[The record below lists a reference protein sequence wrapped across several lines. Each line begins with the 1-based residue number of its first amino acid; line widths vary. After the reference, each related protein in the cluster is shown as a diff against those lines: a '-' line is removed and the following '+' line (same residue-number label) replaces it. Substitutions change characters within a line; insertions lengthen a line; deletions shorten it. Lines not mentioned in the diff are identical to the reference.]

1 MRKRTKNIINMLDI
15 IDILER
21 VVRSQGGQVRYSYT
35 QELPNNTM
43 YIVKDKR
50 GNRIVYDQRHD
61 LYEIRLLNGTFN
73 RTNSLRGF
81 QVILESMYK

>member
-1 MRKRTKNIINMLDI
+1 MRKVVKEFNILNILDKLI
-15 IDILER
+15 S
-21 VVRSQGGQVRYSYT
+21 SQGGQVRYSYT

-81 QVILESMYK
+81 QLILESLYK

>member
-1 MRKRTKNIINMLDI
+1 MRKVIKEFNILNILDKLI
-15 IDILER
+15 
-21 VVRSQGGQVRYSYT
+21 RSQGGQVRYSYT

-50 GNRIVYDQRHD
+50 GNRIVYDQKHD

-73 RTNSLRGF
+73 RTNSLKGF
-81 QVILESMYK
+81 QLILESLYK

>member
-1 MRKRTKNIINMLDI
+1 MRKVIKEFNMLN
-15 IDILER
+15 ILDKLI
-21 VVRSQGGQVRYSYT
+21 RSQGGQVRYSYT

-61 LYEIRLLNGTFN
+61 LFEVRLLNGTFN
-73 RTNSLRGF
+73 RTNSLKGF
-81 QVILESMYK
+81 QVILESLYK

>member
-1 MRKRTKNIINMLDI
+1 MRKVIKEFNILNILDKLI
-15 IDILER
+15 
-21 VVRSQGGQVRYSYT
+21 RSQGGQVRYSYT

-61 LYEIRLLNGTFN
+61 LYEVRLLNGTFN

-81 QVILESMYK
+81 QLILESLYK

>member
-1 MRKRTKNIINMLDI
+1 MRKVIKEFNMLN
-15 IDILER
+15 ILDKLI
-21 VVRSQGGQVRYSYT
+21 RSQGGQVRYSYT

-50 GNRIVYDQRHD
+50 GNRIVYDQKHD

-81 QVILESMYK
+81 QLILESLYK

>member
-1 MRKRTKNIINMLDI
+1 MRKVIKEFNVLNILDKLI
-15 IDILER
+15 
-21 VVRSQGGQVRYSYT
+21 RSQGGKVRYSYT
-35 QELPNNTM
+35 QELNNNTM

-61 LYEIRLLNGTFN
+61 LFEVKLLNGTFN

-81 QVILESMYK
+81 QLILESLYK

>member
-1 MRKRTKNIINMLDI
+1 MRKVVKEFNILNILDKLI
-15 IDILER
+15 S
-21 VVRSQGGQVRYSYT
+21 SQGGQVRYSYT

-61 LYEIRLLNGTFN
+61 LYEVRLLNGTFN
-73 RTNSLRGF
+73 RTNNLRGF
-81 QVILESMYK
+81 QIILESLYK

>member
-1 MRKRTKNIINMLDI
+1 MRKVIKEFNMLN
-15 IDILER
+15 ILDKLIS
-21 VVRSQGGQVRYSYT
+21 SQGGQVRYSYT

-73 RTNSLRGF
+73 RTNNLRGF
-81 QVILESMYK
+81 QLILESLYK

>member
-1 MRKRTKNIINMLDI
+1 MRKVIKEFNILNILDKLI
-15 IDILER
+15 
-21 VVRSQGGQVRYSYT
+21 RSQGGQVRYSYT
-35 QELPNNTM
+35 QELNNNTM

-81 QVILESMYK
+81 QLILEALYK

>member
-1 MRKRTKNIINMLDI
+1 MRKVIKEFNMLN
-15 IDILER
+15 ILDKLI
-21 VVRSQGGQVRYSYT
+21 RSQGGQVRYSYT
-35 QELPNNTM
+35 QELPNNTI

-50 GNRIVYDQRHD
+50 GNRIVYDQKHD

-81 QVILESMYK
+81 QLILESLYK

>member
-1 MRKRTKNIINMLDI
+1 MRKVVKEFNILNILDKI
-15 IDILER
+15 IK
-21 VVRSQGGQVRYSYT
+21 SQGGQVRYSYT

-61 LYEIRLLNGTFN
+61 LFEIRLLNGTFN
-73 RTNSLRGF
+73 RTNSLKGF
-81 QVILESMYK
+81 QLILESLYK

>member
-1 MRKRTKNIINMLDI
+1 MRKVIKEFNILNILDKLI
-15 IDILER
+15 
-21 VVRSQGGQVRYSYT
+21 RSQGGQVRYSYT

-50 GNRIVYDQRHD
+50 GNRIVYDQSHD
-61 LYEIRLLNGTFN
+61 LFEVRLLNGTFN

-81 QVILESMYK
+81 QLILESLYK

>member
-1 MRKRTKNIINMLDI
+1 MRKVVKEFNILNILDKLI
-15 IDILER
+15 
-21 VVRSQGGQVRYSYT
+21 RSQGGQVRYSYT

-50 GNRIVYDQRHD
+50 GNRIVYDQKHD
-61 LYEIRLLNGTFN
+61 LYEIRLLNGTFD

-81 QVILESMYK
+81 QLILESLYK

>member
-1 MRKRTKNIINMLDI
+1 MRKVIKEFNILNILDKLI
-15 IDILER
+15 S
-21 VVRSQGGQVRYSYT
+21 SQGGQVRYSYT

-61 LYEIRLLNGTFN
+61 LYEVRLLNGTFN
-73 RTNSLRGF
+73 RTNNLRGF
-81 QVILESMYK
+81 QLILESLYK

>member
-1 MRKRTKNIINMLDI
+1 MRKVIKEFNILNILDKLI
-15 IDILER
+15 
-21 VVRSQGGQVRYSYT
+21 RSQGGQVRYSYT

-81 QVILESMYK
+81 QLILESLYK

>member
-1 MRKRTKNIINMLDI
+1 MRKVIREFNILNILDKLI
-15 IDILER
+15 
-21 VVRSQGGQVRYSYT
+21 RSQGGQVRYSYT

-50 GNRIVYDQRHD
+50 GNRIVYDQKHD

-73 RTNSLRGF
+73 RTNSLKGF
-81 QVILESMYK
+81 QLILESLYK

>member
-1 MRKRTKNIINMLDI
+1 MRKVVKEFNMLN
-15 IDILER
+15 ILDKLIS
-21 VVRSQGGQVRYSYT
+21 SQGGQVRYSYT

-50 GNRIVYDQRHD
+50 GNRIVYDQKHD

-73 RTNSLRGF
+73 RTNNLRGF
-81 QVILESMYK
+81 QLILESMYK

>member
-1 MRKRTKNIINMLDI
+1 MRKVVKEFNILNILDKLI
-15 IDILER
+15 
-21 VVRSQGGQVRYSYT
+21 RSQGGQVRYSYT

-73 RTNSLRGF
+73 RTNSLRGV
-81 QVILESMYK
+81 QLILESLYK

>member
-1 MRKRTKNIINMLDI
+1 MRKVVKDMLNITN
-15 IDILER
+15 ILER
-21 VVRSQGGQVRYSYT
+21 VIRSQGGQVRYSYT
-35 QELPNNTM
+35 QDLNNNTM

-81 QVILESMYK
+81 QLILESLYK

>member
-1 MRKRTKNIINMLDI
+1 MRKVIKEFNMLN
-15 IDILER
+15 ILDKLI
-21 VVRSQGGQVRYSYT
+21 RSQGGQVRYSYT

-61 LYEIRLLNGTFN
+61 LYEVRLLNGTFN

-81 QVILESMYK
+81 QLILESLYK

>member
-1 MRKRTKNIINMLDI
+1 MRKVIKEFNILNILDKLI
-15 IDILER
+15 S
-21 VVRSQGGQVRYSYT
+21 SQGGQVRYSYT

-61 LYEIRLLNGTFN
+61 LYEVRLLNGTFN
-73 RTNSLRGF
+73 RTNNLRGF
-81 QVILESMYK
+81 QIILEALYK

>member
-1 MRKRTKNIINMLDI
+1 MRKVIKEFNMLN
-15 IDILER
+15 ILDKLIS
-21 VVRSQGGQVRYSYT
+21 SQGGQVRYSYT

-81 QVILESMYK
+81 QLILESLYR

>member
-1 MRKRTKNIINMLDI
+1 MRKVVKEFNILNILDKLI
-15 IDILER
+15 S
-21 VVRSQGGQVRYSYT
+21 SQGGQVRYSYT

-61 LYEIRLLNGTFN
+61 LFEVRLLNGTFN

-81 QVILESMYK
+81 QLILESLYK

>member
-1 MRKRTKNIINMLDI
+1 MRKVIKEFNILNILDKLI
-15 IDILER
+15 
-21 VVRSQGGQVRYSYT
+21 RSQGGQVRYSYT

-61 LYEIRLLNGTFN
+61 LFEVRLLNGTFN

-81 QVILESMYK
+81 QLILESLYK

>member
-1 MRKRTKNIINMLDI
+1 MRKVIKEFNILNILDKLI
-15 IDILER
+15 
-21 VVRSQGGQVRYSYT
+21 RSQGGQVRYSYT

-61 LYEIRLLNGTFN
+61 LFEVRLLNGTFN

-81 QVILESMYK
+81 QIILESLYK